1 MIKIEVGKKYI
12 IRPTREKVME
22 DRICECINSSKNEY
36 LFLYEK
42 VTIKIEKT
50 KSKFAVTAVDG
61 RYYEPISVNIL
72 SLDNDKTSKQLVMD
86 IPKGNVPVKY
96 SELLKVFEKYL
107 DIFVVPCGHGHSNI
121 RKVHLRKLAAH
132 YNINHKTNVT
142 TADIKNCLIENGFE
156 LIGGNMIVKI
166 PRKLYDEIKNKKMG
180 IEPDKTVPAVE
191 KKPIKV
197 EKVEPPTPVKPEE
210 TISDSIIKIAD
221 EILVII
227 GIFKKKI
234 FK

>member
-1 MIKIEVGKKYI
+1 
-12 IRPTREKVME
+12 ME

-42 VTIKIEKT
+42 ISIKIEKT

-72 SLDNDKTSKQLVMD
+72 SLENKTSKQLVMD
-86 IPKGNVPVKY
+86 IPKGNVSVEY
-96 SELLKVFEKYL
+96 SELLKGFEKYL
-107 DIFVVPCGHGHSNI
+107 DVFVVPCGQGHSNI
-121 RKVHLRKLAAH
+121 RKVHLRKLTAH
-132 YNINHKTNVT
+132 YNVKRRTAFT
-142 TADIKNCLIENGFE
+142 TADIKTCLIENGFE
-156 LIGGNMIVKI
+156 LIGSNMIVKI

-180 IEPDKTVPAVE
+180 IEPDKTEPPVE

-197 EKVEPPTPVKPEE
+197 DTVEPPTPVKPEE
-210 TISDSIIKIAD
+210 TVTDSIIKIAD
-221 EILVII
+221 EIMVII